1 MRVCKEIVFKQI
13 GAKIVYYRKLNGLT
27 QEKLAEF
34 AHISTSA
41 LGRIE
46 RGKYNHNISVA
57 VLIDIANG
65 LKIDF
70 SVLFEFSEME
80 KKNVVYVR
88 RWIAV

>member
-27 QEKLAEF
+27 QEKLAGF

-80 KKNVVYVR
+80 KKMWYM
-88 RWIAV
+88 